1 MNYPKPFKTI
11 SELLE
16 ILKNRGL
23 IINDDK
29 FASDFLYNVNYYRL
43 SAYFIPFYAVIP
55 EIPGL
60 FFTTRRVEKT
70 SPGLF
75 RNKWRTLWKGAAA
88 GGEWMKGAINRP
100 LNFPIA

>member
-29 FASDFLYNVNYYRL
+29 FTSDFLYTVK
-43 SAYFIPFYAVIP
+43 YFA
-55 EIPGL
+55 
-60 FFTTRRVEKT
+60 
-70 SPGLF
+70 S
-75 RNKWRTLWKGAAA
+75 
-88 GGEWMKGAINRP
+88 
-100 LNFPIA
+100 